1 MGSLDRI
8 WLGLAAIGGLLAVAM
23 GAFGAHGM
31 EDPQAR
37 QWLAT
42 GANYLMTH
50 SLAVFAAAFVAAGGS
65 VSKPAASPVP
75 AAAAAATG
83 NAAAAAVAAEA
94 AAAGGGSGIADANR
108 PNAAGA
114 AAPACRCR
122 GLRSAAGGASASGC
136 CDSGLL
142 SAAPSWA
149 SCASLSASAAKRSAS
164 RSSGDLHLRSL
175 ETKMVSRQ

>member
-50 SLAVFAAAFVAAGGS
+50 SLAVFAAAFVAAGGARLARLAP
-65 VSKPAASPVP
+65 VLFLTGAAVFSGSLFAMAMGAPRILGAVTPV
-75 AAAAAATG
+75 G
-83 NAAAAAVAAEA
+83 GLLFMGGWIVLAVAAL
-94 AAAGGGSGIADANR
+94 SR
-108 PNAAGA
+108 P
-114 AAPACRCR
+114 P
-122 GLRSAAGGASASGC
+122 
-136 CDSGLL
+136 
-142 SAAPSWA
+142 
-149 SCASLSASAAKRSAS
+149 K
-164 RSSGDLHLRSL
+164 
-175 ETKMVSRQ
+175 T

>member
-50 SLAVFAAAFVAAGGS
+50 SLAVFAAAFVAAGG
-65 VSKPAASPVP
+65 ARLARLAPVLFL
-75 AAAAAATG
+75 TG
-83 NAAAAAVAAEA
+83 AAVFS
-94 AAAGGGSGIADANR
+94 GSLFAMAM
-108 PNAAGA
+108 GA
-114 AAPACRCR
+114 PRI
-122 GLRSAAGGASASGC
+122 LGAVTPVG
-136 CDSGLL
+136 GLL
-142 SAAPSWA
+142 FMSGWIVLAIAA
-149 SCASLSASAAKRSAS
+149 LSRPPK
-164 RSSGDLHLRSL
+164 
-175 ETKMVSRQ
+175 T

>member
-50 SLAVFAAAFVAAGGS
+50 SLAVFAAAFVAAGGARLARLAP
-65 VSKPAASPVP
+65 VLFLTGAAVFSGSLFAMAMGAPRILGAVTPVGGLLFMGGWI
-75 AAAAAATG
+75 AL
-83 NAAAAAVAAEA
+83 AVAAL
-94 AAAGGGSGIADANR
+94 SR
-108 PNAAGA
+108 PPKA
-114 AAPACRCR
+114 
-122 GLRSAAGGASASGC
+122 
-136 CDSGLL
+136 
-142 SAAPSWA
+142 
-149 SCASLSASAAKRSAS
+149 
-164 RSSGDLHLRSL
+164 
-175 ETKMVSRQ
+175 